1 MGKINNKISIIIR
14 TRNEERFIGHAIQSI
29 LDKIHKPEIIILDND
44 SNDQTLQI
52 VRLFTQDKKLK
63 NNTNINYTDIKV
75 IGIKDYTPGKSL
87 NLGVKMAKNK
97 DVMIMSAHCELKK
110 IDLNKHL
117 NDLKK
122 YICIFGNQIPSYMG
136 KKITKRYIWQ
146 NFKEVRVENMY
157 SKSEKRFFLHN
168 AIAIYKKNILKKIP
182 FNENLQGKEDRY
194 WINEMMKNKKNKF
207 LYDPSLEVVHH
218 YTPNGNTWKGI
229 G

>member
-1 MGKINNKISIIIR
+1 MKNKISVIIR
-14 TRNEERFIGHAIQSI
+14 TKNEERFVGHAIQSI

-52 VRLFTQDKKLK
+52 VRLFSQDKNLK
-63 NNTNINYTDIKV
+63 SEKNSNYTDIKV
-75 IGIKDYTPGKSL
+75 FKINDYTPGKAL
-87 NLGVKMAKNK
+87 NFGVKKAKNENIM
-97 DVMIMSAHCELKK
+97 VMSAHCELTK
-110 IDLNKHL
+110 IQLNTHFLDLN
-117 NDLKK
+117 K

-146 NFKEVRVENMY
+146 NFKKIKVENMY

-168 AIAIYKKNILKKIP
+168 AIAIYKKSMLKKIP

-194 WINEMMKNKKNKF
+194 WINEIMKKNKHKF
-207 LYDPSLEVVHH
+207 LYDPSLEVLHH

>member
-1 MGKINNKISIIIR
+1 
-14 TRNEERFIGHAIQSI
+14 
-29 LDKIHKPEIIILDND
+29 
-44 SNDQTLQI
+44 
-52 VRLFTQDKKLK
+52 
-63 NNTNINYTDIKV
+63 
-75 IGIKDYTPGKSL
+75 
-87 NLGVKMAKNK
+87 
-97 DVMIMSAHCELKK
+97 MSAHCELKK
-110 IDLNKHL
+110 IDLKKHL
-117 NDLKK
+117 KDLKR

-146 NFKEVRVENMY
+146 NFKNIRVENMY

-194 WINEMMKNKKNKF
+194 WINEIMKKKKNNF
-207 LYDPSLEVVHH
+207 LYDPSLEVLHH